1 VSTSAGAGRPAIRR
15 EAVVVHVVDD
25 DSAMR
30 TALARLLSAAG
41 YAPRC
46 YASAGDFLI
55 EAGDQPTGCLLLDL
69 QMPGPDGLALLE
81 ALRRR
86 GSAIPA
92 VFLSGEGDIPS
103 SVRALKTGA
112 SDFLTKPVQG
122 PVLLAAIEAALK
134 GAMPAGPA
142 VVAAAGEVRALGLA
156 LTERERTVLRG
167 VLDGAL
173 NKQMAAQLGVSERT
187 VKYCRADLMRKLGA
201 RSLVDL
207 VRLGGPL
214 LAQAGPGG

>member
-1 VSTSAGAGRPAIRR
+1 MSTAAGAARPAARR
-15 EAVVVHVVDD
+15 DAVVVHVVDD

-55 EAGDQPTGCLLLDL
+55 EAGDRPTGCLLLDL

-86 GSAIPA
+86 GCPIPA

-134 GAMPAGPA
+134 GTAAAGPA
-142 VVAAAGEVRALGLA
+142 AVAAAGEARVPGLA
-156 LTERERTVLRG
+156 LTDRERTVLRG
-167 VLDGAL
+167 GLDGAL
-173 NKQMAAQLGVSERT
+173 NKQIAAQLGVSERT
-187 VKYCRADLMRKLGA
+187 VKSCRAELMRKLGA
-201 RSLVDL
+201 RTLVDL
-207 VRLGGPL
+207 VRIGGRL
-214 LAQAGPGG
+214 LAQAGPDA

>member
-1 VSTSAGAGRPAIRR
+1 MTSAAGAARPSARR

-55 EAGDQPTGCLLLDL
+55 EAGDRPTGCLLLDL

-86 GSAIPA
+86 GCAIPA

-122 PVLLAAIEAALK
+122 PVLLAALEAALK
-134 GAMPAGPA
+134 GTTAEGPA
-142 VVAAAGEVRALGLA
+142 AVPAAGEARGPGLA
-156 LTERERTVLRG
+156 LTDRERTVLRG

-173 NKQMAAQLGVSERT
+173 NKQIAAQLGVSERT
-187 VKYCRADLMRKLGA
+187 VKSCRAELMRKLGA

-214 LAQAGPGG
+214 LAQAGPGA